1 MKAAILLSPVNK
13 DGVNIGFFNKVM
25 RNFIKNP
32 VSLGEVMNGNAGVSE
47 ILLLPV
53 YVDTVEYSKYDSQ
66 NGANGPT
73 QLMMA
78 KKAGSILKGST
89 TI

>member
-1 MKAAILLSPVNK
+1 MKAAILLSPGNK

-25 RNFIKNP
+25 RNFKNP
-32 VSLGEVMNGNAGVSE
+32 VPLGEVMKGNAGVSE

-66 NGANGPT
+66 MEQMGQRN
-73 QLMMA
+73 
-78 KKAGSILKGST
+78 
-89 TI
+89 